1 MKTVLNAGDTFPEL
15 PLSIVGGDA
24 LRFPVAP
31 DARYRIVLF
40 YRGHW

>member
-1 MKTVLNAGDTFPEL
+1 MKTFLNAGDAFPVL
-15 PLSIVGGDA
+15 PLSIVGGSV
-24 LRFPVAP
+24 LRFPVDL